1 MVHRSQNADSKPKKK
16 RGRKVTLPP
25 STLES
30 LGRLITAQV
39 NFGIECTPSGLRPL
53 VLALLQQEV
62 PELLKVNGGRFECS
76 ETWLRRFIRI
86 SLGLVMRRATTA
98 RSVPND

>member
-53 VLALLQQEV
+53 VLALLQREV
-62 PELLKVNGGRFECS
+62 PELLKVKKHRNSGVF
-76 ETWLRRFIRI
+76 
-86 SLGLVMRRATTA
+86 
-98 RSVPND
+98 